1 MLSYYKQTEIV
12 VGTFLFF
19 ILYAIMI
26 KLNGNF
32 SLTNILVT
40 TVLFAI
46 LLLSY
51 TYIVTLYY
59 DYRLQ
64 E

>member
-32 SLTNILVT
+32 SITNILVT